1 MYVYI
6 CMYKVWDIS
15 FHPFLRIRIFNNG
28 GITVESQFTAFI
40 EPPSAFLILRRR
52 SGMESMRL
60 CKRDKSTSSHNLR
73 IAFFIPS
80 SVVNFLL
87 SSLSSRM
94 AQRFSIGLMS
104 SPLVGHSSTTATSCL
119 SNQAFVDFAV
129 WQVALSCCSS
139 HPSFSSP
146 NHSFA
151 AGSSEFSKNVLVCAC
166 VESVFI
172 ENQVSLA
179 LPAESSPRINRQPP
193 PLHLLPRNFT
203 HRFGPDK
210 VVSWVASF
218 ELFKLVFVTEHH
230 IAPILLY
237 VGPGELQPTALVSFR
252 KS

>member
-1 MYVYI
+1 
-6 CMYKVWDIS
+6 
-15 FHPFLRIRIFNNG
+15 
-28 GITVESQFTAFI
+28 
-40 EPPSAFLILRRR
+40 
-52 SGMESMRL
+52 
-60 CKRDKSTSSHNLR
+60 
-73 IAFFIPS
+73 
-80 SVVNFLL
+80 
-87 SSLSSRM
+87 M

-129 WQVALSCCSS
+129 WQVALSCCGS

-151 AGSSEFSKNVLVCAC
+151 AGSSEFFKMSLVCGY

-172 ENQVSLA
+172 ESQVSLA

-193 PLHLLPRNFT
+193 HRSISFLSRNFS

-210 VVSWVASF
+210 VVSWIASF

-230 IAPILLY
+230 IAPILL
-237 VGPGELQPTALVSFR
+237 
-252 KS
+252 

>member
-1 MYVYI
+1 MGHK
-6 CMYKVWDIS
+6 CS
-15 FHPFLRIRIFNNG
+15 HLLRIRIFSNG

-60 CKRDKSTSSHNLR
+60 YKRDKSTPSHNSR

-94 AQRFSIGLMS
+94 AQGFSIGLMS
-104 SPLVGHSSTTATSCL
+104 SLLVGHSSTTATSCL

-139 HPSFSSP
+139 HPSFSPP

-151 AGSSEFSKNVLVCAC
+151 AGSSEFSKMSWYAGA
-166 VESVFI
+166 SR
-172 ENQVSLA
+172 VS
-179 LPAESSPRINRQPP
+179 S
-193 PLHLLPRNFT
+193 
-203 HRFGPDK
+203 
-210 VVSWVASF
+210 
-218 ELFKLVFVTEHH
+218 
-230 IAPILLY
+230 
-237 VGPGELQPTALVSFR
+237 
-252 KS
+252 